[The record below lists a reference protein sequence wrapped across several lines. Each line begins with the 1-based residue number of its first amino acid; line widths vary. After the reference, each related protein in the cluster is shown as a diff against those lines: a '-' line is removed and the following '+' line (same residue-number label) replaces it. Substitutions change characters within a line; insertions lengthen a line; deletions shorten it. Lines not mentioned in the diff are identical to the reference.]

1 MSEKY
6 NFSDSSSEAS
16 SDDDYLE
23 TEQNKKIKKNNLL
36 LGKSYKNYKNNVQ
49 LFSLF
54 WYNIKN

>member
-6 NFSDSSSEAS
+6 NFSDSSSEVS

-54 WYNIKN
+54 

>member
-6 NFSDSSSEAS
+6 NFSDSSSEVS
-16 SDDDYLE
+16 SDDEYLE

>member
-6 NFSDSSSEAS
+6 NFSDSSSEVS